1 MNINIVNILFLGVFL
16 KNSFEWETLCDV
28 EGKCSVSIEGVEPY
42 FISPGKIPPFSCKG
56 NFTKKWNKTKKTLE
70 ISGQIDGIS
79 KYKPLSGKRGYECS
93 GGLGECLNSCC
104 LDGFCVA
111 ILYYCHNQADIVK
124 LIYITTA
131 AFFIFLTCF
140 YWGTFFV
147 LGCNFNKKF
156 KNENRELQDYGA
168 ALMNKDMSKKGYNNC
183 QSEKIIDEEDSI
195 VYSNEKITNGKSL
208 SSKELTKLKIINIT
222 EKPNDKD
229 NNDIVLNNTEII
241 NTTRINNTNN
251 SNLDEDNG
259 FLSHYGPNN
268 PKSKSELPK
277 QYILE
282 KDIN

>member
-1 MNINIVNILFLGVFL
+1 MNINIVNIFFWIISTKV
-16 KNSFEWETLCDV
+16 SFEWETLCDM
-28 EGKCSVSIEGVEPY
+28 EGRCSVSIEGREPY
-42 FISPGKIPPFSCKG
+42 FISPGKIPPFSIKG
-56 NFTKKWNKTKKTLE
+56 EFSKKWNKTKTTLE

-79 KYKPLSGKRGYECS
+79 PYKPLPGKKGYECS

-111 ILYYCHNQADIVK
+111 ILYYCHNQVDIVN

-156 KNENRELQDYGA
+156 KNENRELQDYGTA
-168 ALMNKDMSKKGYNNC
+168 MMNKDIIKKNLHDDSK
-183 QSEKIIDEEDSI
+183 SVKIIDEEDRI
-195 VYSNEKITNGKSL
+195 VYSSEKIANQKSL
-208 SSKELTKLKIINIT
+208 SSKELTNFKIIHIN
-222 EKPNDKD
+222 PNGKE

-251 SNLDEDNG
+251 SNLDEDND

-277 QYILE
+277 QYTLE